1 VKYLDILF
9 LIPARRDS
17 KGLPDKNIKKLKGK
31 PLIEY
36 TIDFAKKNQNAK
48 DIICVTTN
56 DCRIK
61 KIIDIYK
68 RVDLIDRPEN
78 LSQDTTSMEEV
89 INHCIEY
96 YEKRNFFF
104 NSIILLQP
112 TSPLRKKIDFLNLKS
127 SYNETVDM
135 VVSVKKSKENPYYL
149 LYEENKD
156 GFLKK
161 SKELNISRRQD
172 APNVYCLNGSFFM
185 FNINSIKNKSIQDF
199 TKIIKVEMPAER
211 SIDVDD
217 EMDWKFLKFLIKNKV
232 I

>member
-1 VKYLDILF
+1 LKYLDILF
-9 LIPARRDS
+9 IIPARRDS
-17 KGLPDKNIKKLKGK
+17 KGLPDKNVKKLKGK

-36 TIDFAKKNQNAK
+36 TIDYAKKNQNSK

-61 KIIDIYK
+61 KIINKYK
-68 RVDLIDRPEN
+68 RVDLIDRPEY
-78 LSQDTTSMEEV
+78 LSQDSTSMEEV
-89 INHCIEY
+89 INHSVEY

-127 SYNETVDM
+127 SYNETIDM

-185 FNINSIKNKSIQDF
+185 ININSIKNKSIQDF